1 MNGGL
6 DIPEYFENRL
16 PNDKSGR
23 MRRLLE
29 RASKYSPTAAEVID
43 DAQSRGCRYDFMSG
57 IDGYVGFYDART
69 NSVCLNVMLSNEELV
84 TTLVH
89 ESRHAV
95 QPNCLLSAG
104 KNIRTNLQINRSKE
118 ADAMAF
124 ECSAA
129 FEMQNNYPKAWHL
142 FKKEHPQIAVAYARE
157 IKQSGD
163 RNFAVG
169 EAFKAWHDDMD
180 YVSEY
185 DRDVI
190 RYLSFQAKRTGKKFL
205 TENMMPREISGL
217 FCMHHGKGYLNDPDF
232 LSSKRALGVSESVL
246 MQSRLLACKK
256 EALYGHFDTS
266 IDDLVPRLTD
276 VKDFTFQNKNHFVA
290 KIRNNGR

>member
-23 MRRLLE
+23 MHRLLE
-29 RASKYSPTAAEVID
+29 RASKFSPTAAEVID

-69 NSVCLNVMLSNEELV
+69 NSVYLNVMLSNDELV

-95 QPNCLLSAG
+95 QPNCLLSAD

-124 ECSAA
+124 ECSSA
-129 FEMQNNYPKAWHL
+129 FEMQYNYPKAWHL

-163 RNFAVG
+163 RNFAIG
-169 EAFKAWHDDMD
+169 EAFKAWHDDIG

-185 DRDVI
+185 DCDVI
-190 RYLSFQAKRTGKKFL
+190 KYLSFQSKRAGKKFL
-205 TENMMPREISGL
+205 TGNMQPQEISGL
-217 FCMHHGKGYLNDPDF
+217 FCTHHGKGYLNDPDF
-232 LSSKRALGVSESVL
+232 LSSERALGISESVL
-246 MQSRLLACKK
+246 AQSKLLARKK
-256 EALYGHFDTS
+256 EMLYGNFDAS
-266 IDDLVPRLTD
+266 VYDLVPRPSD
-276 VKDFTFQNKNHFVA
+276 GKDLTFQSKNYFVA